1 MFDKWSIAK
10 PSTEVEMMSLSQ
22 ELTDAVAMCYRIQVY
37 PHHTNMVILEDA
49 TILPFRDDE
58 WVTISMAV
66 TNHGDKEKL
75 ALLIPK

>member
-1 MFDKWSIAK
+1 MFDKWSLAK

-22 ELTDAVAMCYRIQVY
+22 ELIDVFATCYRIQVY

-58 WVTISMAV
+58 WVAVSMIV
-66 TNHGDKEKL
+66 PTMETKRS
-75 ALLIPK
+75 